1 MSEDEDAS
9 ADEKIIEEPV
19 PEELEHEHDS
29 CARKTAAINNYDN
42 GIGLDPIS
50 EDSYHNED
58 SL

>member
-9 ADEKIIEEPV
+9 ADEKISEEPE
-19 PEELEHEHDS
+19 PEELEHDS

>member
-9 ADEKIIEEPV
+9 ADEKIIEEP
-19 PEELEHEHDS
+19 EELEHDS